1 MGNTPAV
8 RSECARL
15 LEAHRPHLGQL
26 TAFVGLDGFVDDI
39 IHVVDQRQ
47 DAEHFSRIPTIT
59 DFSKRIGDAAG
70 RSTNIELVSHRTK
83 IGGNG
88 PIMANALSRFGM
100 HVTYLGTLG
109 YPNLHPVFE
118 DFANRTEAHS
128 IALAAHTNALEFND
142 GKILASLLSPL
153 TDVTWNTIIDRFGKQ
168 QLSAKVLGCNLV
180 GFVNWTMIPYMS
192 EIWERVLSEI
202 CADRPKTRRKIFFD
216 LADPEKRTPED
227 IRRALG
233 LIEKFSNYFDVIL
246 GLNEKEAF
254 AIGEVLGLPAQSE
267 SADGIGE
274 LMRGIVSQVKIE
286 TLVVH
291 PVRYAL
297 AISAGE
303 VSVIAGPFIEQ
314 PVITTGAGD
323 HFNAGFCLGQLL
335 GLDNPQSLLCG
346 VSTSGYYVRNGCA
359 PTVLELIGFI
369 ENWPE
374 QSDSEDFFAS
384 RRS

>member
-1 MGNTPAV
+1 MANTPELRTA
-8 RSECARL
+8 CAKL
-15 LEAHRPHLGQL
+15 LENHRPHVGQL

-47 DAEHFSRIPTIT
+47 DAIRFSRIPTIT
-59 DFSKRIGDAAG
+59 DFSQRIADATG

-88 PIMANALSRFGM
+88 PIMANALAKFGM

-109 YPNLHPVFE
+109 YPNIHPVFDE
-118 DFANRTEAHS
+118 FTKRAEVHS
-128 IALAAHTNALEFND
+128 IGLAAHTNALEFND

-153 TDVTWNTIIDRFGKQ
+153 TDVTWTTLVDRFGRQ
-168 QLSAKVLGCNLV
+168 QLSAKIMSCSLV

-192 EIWERVLSEI
+192 DIWERVLSEI
-202 CADRPKTRRKIFFD
+202 CADRPKSRRKIFFD
-216 LADPEKRTPED
+216 LADPEKRTKKD
-227 IRRALG
+227 IRRALD
-233 LIEKFSNYFDVIL
+233 LIEKFGDYFDVIL

-254 AIGEVLGLPAQSE
+254 EIGEVLGVPKHAADAE
-267 SADGIGE
+267 GISA
-274 LMRGIVSQVKIE
+274 LMKDITAKIKVE

-297 AISAGE
+297 AISDGE
-303 VSVIAGPFIEQ
+303 VAVVDGPFIEK

-335 GLDNPQSLLCG
+335 GLNNEQSVLCG
-346 VSTSGYYVRNGCA
+346 VSTSGYYVRNGRA
-359 PTVLELIGFI
+359 PTVLELIGFM

-374 QSDSEDFFAS
+374 
-384 RRS
+384 